1 MNENAEHHDRLQRE
15 ATAAAIKAA
24 RAIGLGQTVMN
35 TPIGRVTEEQW
46 GWIVAAAI
54 FGWIEA
60 RARQAIAEGCDGE
73 AFIRATGLSPDPCD
87 VAVVRSI
94 LPELAD
100 KAGIDWSR
108 IARGLART
116 ADDEFPLARLA
127 AARDGQ
133 GLTRSWAGQDRA
145 TREECAAQWAAQ
157 QRARRRHSLLSG
169 GPSS

>member
-94 LPELAD
+94 LPELAGQ
-100 KAGIDWSR
+100 AGIDWSR

-127 AARDGQ
+127 ACSRRPGPHAIMGRAEIARPGKNAQPNGQ
-133 GLTRSWAGQDRA
+133 
-145 TREECAAQWAAQ
+145 
-157 QRARRRHSLLSG
+157 HSNELDDDI
-169 GPSS
+169 PF